1 MLRHALLVS
10 ALLVTAV
17 ASAKAEDLK
26 LMTGP
31 QGGSWYPL
39 GGAIKNIVENAI
51 PGTTVQV
58 LPGAGIANV
67 EAVEAGK
74 ADLGFANSVS
84 TVDAIDGKPPF
95 DAKAQKSATSRR
107 STHSTSRSSRWRMPA
122 SGRRRTSGARGSPPS
137 RKVTPPRPSPR
148 ISCRPM
154 A

>member
-17 ASAKAEDLK
+17 ASAKAGDLR

-51 PGTTVQV
+51 PATTVQV

-84 TVDAIDGKPPF
+84 TVDTIDGKPPF

-107 STHSTSRSSRWRMPA
+107 STHRTSISSRWRMPA
-122 SGRRRTSGARGSPPS
+122 SGRRRTSGARRSPPS